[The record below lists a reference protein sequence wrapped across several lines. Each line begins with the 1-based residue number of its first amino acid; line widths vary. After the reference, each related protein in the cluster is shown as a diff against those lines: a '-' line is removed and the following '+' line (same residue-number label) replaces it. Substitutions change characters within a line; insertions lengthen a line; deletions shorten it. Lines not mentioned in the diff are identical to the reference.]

1 VTVRAVGHP
10 VRVATPIRIAAHRG
24 VHHDAPENS
33 LAAFEA
39 AVRLG
44 ADAIEFDVRLS
55 RDLVPMVTHDVE
67 LGRSLGSDGLVFQR
81 TAAELRSIPLR
92 GADAGSPQLMPTLDD
107 VLASFAG
114 RIGLEIELKDPVPE
128 LIPAVA
134 SRLDR
139 HRAHWGSIEVTSF
152 EHTILM
158 HLARA
163 VAGPLR
169 TCVLVQPAEPWMTPP
184 IVAYVAGGKAR
195 LAGASAAHLHPT
207 QLDPEAV
214 ATLRAAGVDVH
225 AWAVNDEATFERVVR
240 LGITQ
245 CDTDVPERMLELR
258 TRLAAGA
265 V

>member
-1 VTVRAVGHP
+1 M
-10 VRVATPIRIAAHRG
+10 ATLIRIAAHRG
-24 VHHDAPENS
+24 VHHALPENS

-44 ADAIEFDVRLS
+44 ADAIELDVRLS
-55 RDLVPMVTHDVE
+55 RDGVPMVTHDVE
-67 LGRSLGSDGLVFQR
+67 LGRSLGVDGLVFQR
-81 TAAELRSIPLR
+81 SADELRSIPLR
-92 GADAGSPQLMPTLDD
+92 GSARERPLFMPTLDE
-107 VLASFAG
+107 VLGAFAG

-134 SRLDR
+134 ARLER

-152 EHTILM
+152 EHTAVM

-169 TCVLVQPAEPWMTPP
+169 TCVLVQPSESWMTPP
-184 IVAYVAGGKAR
+184 IVAYFAGGKAR
-195 LAGASAAHLHPT
+195 LSGASAAHLHPT

-214 ATLRAAGVDVH
+214 KALRAAGVDVH
-225 AWAVNDEATFERVVR
+225 AWGVNDDATFERAVE

-245 CDTDVPERMLELR
+245 CDTDEPERMLELR
-258 TRLAAGA
+258 RRLVAGVRA
-265 V
+265 